1 MQKIIAAAV
10 LFVHASLAQAAP
22 PFHFTTMGNPY
33 LIPWSTVEQIWESE
47 LSAPVISRFPSDVFS
62 FVAIY
67 GGNLDSQNHCIVWAV
82 AGYAPRDAQGKTLL
96 DLPVYIDSNQ
106 VLRNTNLAGCRKL
119 AAETLRLSV
128 KKLDT
133 QLRPR

>member
-1 MQKIIAAAV
+1 MRNTIAAV
-10 LFVHASLAQAAP
+10 LFVYAGLAQANP
-22 PFHFTTMGNPY
+22 PFHYTTVGNPY
-33 LIPWSTVEQIWESE
+33 LISWDTVGRIWESE
-47 LSAPVISRFPSDVFS
+47 LSAPVIGRFPADVFS

-67 GGNLDSQNHCIVWAV
+67 GGNLDSRNHCIVWAV
-82 AGYAPRDAQGKTLL
+82 AGYAPRDERGRTTL

-106 VLRNTNLAGCRKL
+106 VLRSTNLAGCRKL
-119 AAETLRLSV
+119 AEETLRLSV